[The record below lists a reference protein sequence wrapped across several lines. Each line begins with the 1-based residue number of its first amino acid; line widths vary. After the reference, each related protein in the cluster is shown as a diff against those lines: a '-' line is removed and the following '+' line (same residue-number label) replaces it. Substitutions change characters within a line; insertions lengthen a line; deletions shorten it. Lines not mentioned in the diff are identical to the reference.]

1 MPSVAATTRLE
12 SMGYSGA
19 GATPAMLARMGPVS
33 APANFAE
40 GHTIYA
46 QEDAADH
53 LYEVVEGMVRTSRL
67 GTDGR
72 RIVHGFFVPGDI
84 FGIEPNGAH
93 NCSAETVCAT
103 RIASCD
109 RSQIERRALA
119 DRAVATEFW
128 SCLLKSAEQAGA
140 HMSLLARATA
150 VEKIAHFL
158 LEMAERMSANRRFAL
173 PMSRYDIADYLGLSS
188 ETVSR
193 AFTVLRDRQLIATEG
208 RSVTILKLEGLRRL
222 DGLAA

>member
-1 MPSVAATTRLE
+1 MPPAALVPRPDSRWYPRAVRL
-12 SMGYSGA
+12 A
-19 GATPAMLARMGPVS
+19 PMLARMAPVS
-33 APANFAE
+33 PATAYAE
-40 GHTIYA
+40 GDTIYA
-46 QEDAADH
+46 QEGAAQFV
-53 LYEVVEGMVRTSRL
+53 YEVIEGMVRTARL

-93 NCSAETVCAT
+93 ACSAETVCPT
-103 RIASCD
+103 RIASCE
-109 RSQIERRALA
+109 RSRIERRALA
-119 DRAVATEFW
+119 DQAVATAFW

-158 LEMAERMSANRRFAL
+158 LEMAERMSANCRLAL

-193 AFTVLRDRQLIATEG
+193 AFTALRERQLIATEG
-208 RSVTILKLEGLRRL
+208 RYVTILKLEGLRRL

>member
-1 MPSVAATTRLE
+1 MPFAAIAPSPERTNC
-12 SMGYSGA
+12 SGI
-19 GATPAMLARMGPVS
+19 TKPAPVLARMAPVS
-33 APANFAE
+33 PPTAFAE
-40 GHTIYA
+40 GDTIYA
-46 QEDAADH
+46 QEDAAQFV
-53 LYEVVEGMVRTSRL
+53 YEVVEGMVRTARL
-67 GTDGR
+67 APDGR

-93 NCSAETVCAT
+93 NCSAETVCPT
-103 RIASCD
+103 RIASCE

-119 DRAVATEFW
+119 DGAVATEFW
-128 SCLLKSAEQAGA
+128 SCLLKSAEQAGS

-150 VEKIAHFL
+150 IEKIAHFL

-193 AFTVLRDRQLIATEG
+193 AFTALRERQLIATEG
-208 RSVTILKLEGLRRL
+208 RAVTILRVEALRRL
-222 DGLAA
+222 DGFAA

>member
-1 MPSVAATTRLE
+1 MRL
-12 SMGYSGA
+12 A
-19 GATPAMLARMGPVS
+19 PVLARMAPVS
-33 APANFAE
+33 PATAFAE
-40 GHTIYA
+40 GDTIYA
-46 QEDAADH
+46 QGGAAQFI
-53 LYEVVEGMVRTSRL
+53 YEVIEGMVRTARL
-67 GTDGR
+67 GTDGQ
-72 RIVHGFFVPGDI
+72 RIVHGFFVPGDV

-93 NCSAETVCAT
+93 ACSAETVCPT
-103 RIASCD
+103 RIASCE

-119 DRAVATEFW
+119 DQAVATAFW

-158 LEMAERMSANRRFAL
+158 LEMGGRMSANRRLAL

-193 AFTVLRDRQLIATEG
+193 AFTALRERQLIATEG

>member
-1 MPSVAATTRLE
+1 MPPAALVWRPDSRSYPRAVRL
-12 SMGYSGA
+12 A
-19 GATPAMLARMGPVS
+19 PMLARMAPVS
-33 APANFAE
+33 PATAYAE
-40 GHTIYA
+40 GDTIYA
-46 QEDAADH
+46 QEGAAQFV
-53 LYEVVEGMVRTSRL
+53 YEVIEGMVRTARL

-93 NCSAETVCAT
+93 ACSAETVCPT
-103 RIASCD
+103 RIASCE
-109 RSQIERRALA
+109 RSRIERRALA
-119 DRAVATEFW
+119 DQAVATAFW

-158 LEMAERMSANRRFAL
+158 LEMAERMSANCRLAL

-193 AFTVLRDRQLIATEG
+193 AFTALRERQLIATEG
-208 RSVTILKLEGLRRL
+208 RYVTILKLEGLRRL

>member
-1 MPSVAATTRLE
+1 
-12 SMGYSGA
+12 
-19 GATPAMLARMGPVS
+19 MLGLGRMAPVS
-33 APANFAE
+33 PPTAFAE
-40 GHTIYA
+40 GDTIYA
-46 QEDAADH
+46 QEDAAQFI
-53 LYEVVEGMVRTSRL
+53 YEVVEGMVRTARL

-93 NCSAETVCAT
+93 ACSAETVCAT

-128 SCLLKSAEQAGA
+128 SCLLKSVEQAGA

-158 LEMAERMSANRRFAL
+158 LEMAERMSASRRFAL

-193 AFTVLRDRQLIATEG
+193 AFTALRDRQLIATEG

-222 DGLAA
+222 DGLAV

>member
-1 MPSVAATTRLE
+1 MPSAAVASRPD
-12 SMGYSGA
+12 SRCYSGA
-19 GATPAMLARMGPVS
+19 ARLAPVLARMAPVS
-33 APANFAE
+33 LATAFAE
-40 GHTIYA
+40 GDTIYA
-46 QEDAADH
+46 QEGAAQFI
-53 LYEVVEGMVRTSRL
+53 YEVIEGMVRTARL

-93 NCSAETVCAT
+93 ACSAETVCPT
-103 RIASCD
+103 RIASCE

-119 DRAVATEFW
+119 DQAVATAFW

-158 LEMAERMSANRRFAL
+158 LEMAERISANCRLAL

-193 AFTVLRDRQLIATEG
+193 AFTALRERQLIATEG

-222 DGLAA
+222 DGLAP

>member
-1 MPSVAATTRLE
+1 
-12 SMGYSGA
+12 
-19 GATPAMLARMGPVS
+19 MLARMAPVS
-33 APANFAE
+33 PPAAFA
-40 GHTIYA
+40 GGDTIYA
-46 QEDAADH
+46 QEDAADFI
-53 LYEVVEGMVRTSRL
+53 YEVIEGMVRTARL
-67 GTDGR
+67 GMDGR
-72 RIVHGFFVPGDI
+72 RIVHGFFVAGDI
-84 FGIEPNGAH
+84 FGLEPNGAH
-93 NCSAETVCAT
+93 SCSAETVCAA
-103 RIASCD
+103 RIASCE
-109 RSQIERRALA
+109 RSQIERRAMA

-128 SCLLKSAEQAGA
+128 SWLLKSAEQAGA
-140 HMSLLARATA
+140 HMCLLARATA

-193 AFTVLRDRQLIATEG
+193 AFTALRDRQLIATEG